1 MKRTLTTLF
10 LAFTIAL
17 APFGPIVRGQQQS
30 AHASQ
35 TTKLKAEVERRLN
48 RKEERVKVKLRNG
61 SEVKGRITQSSDNGF
76 TLTDEKTGSHSDLA
90 YADVLDVEGRGMS
103 KKKKILIA
111 TGIGVGVFITLVA
124 IALTRDFELN
134 GPIF

>member
-1 MKRTLTTLF
+1 MMKRTLTTLF

-17 APFGPIVRGQQQS
+17 ASFGPAVRGQQQS
-30 AHASQ
+30 AYASE

-48 RKEERVKVKLRNG
+48 RKEERVKIKLRNG
-61 SEVKGRITQSSDNGF
+61 SQVKGRITQSSDNGF

-90 YADVLDVEGRGMS
+90 YADVIDVEGRGMS

-111 TGIGVGVFITLVA
+111 TGIGVGIGITA
-124 IALTRDFELN
+124 IALALRDLDFS

>member
-1 MKRTLTTLF
+1 MKRTPITLF

-17 APFGPIVRGQQQS
+17 APFGPVVRGQQS

-35 TTKLKAEVERRLN
+35 ITKLKAEVERRLN

-61 SEVKGRITQSSDNGF
+61 SEVKGRITQTSDNGF

-90 YADVLDVEGRGMS
+90 YTDVLDVEGRGMS
-103 KKKKILIA
+103 KTKKILIA
-111 TGIGVGVFITLVA
+111 TGIGVGIAITA
-124 IALTRDFELN
+124 IALALRNFELD

>member
-17 APFGPIVRGQQQS
+17 APFGPTVRGQQQS

-61 SEVKGRITQSSDNGF
+61 SEVKGRITQTSDNGF
-76 TLTDEKTGSHSDLA
+76 TLTNEKTGSHSDLA
-90 YADVLDVEGRGMS
+90 YTDVIDVEGRGMS

-111 TGIGVGVFITLVA
+111 TGIGAGVLITVV
-124 IALTRDFELN
+124 ALTFRNLEIR

>member
-10 LAFTIAL
+10 LALTIAL
-17 APFGPIVRGQQQS
+17 APFGPVVRGQQQS
-30 AHASQ
+30 TYAPETA
-35 TTKLKAEVERRLN
+35 KLKAEVERRLSK
-48 RKEERVKVKLRNG
+48 KEERVKVKLRNG
-61 SEVKGRITQSSDNGF
+61 SQVKGRITQSSANGF

-90 YADVLDVEGRGMS
+90 YADVLAVEGRGMS

-111 TGIGVGVFITLVA
+111 TGIGVGLVIVVVA
-124 IALTRDFELN
+124 LALTQDFELN